1 MAWPTPSPAA
11 AQFDHI
17 SSPSLFS
24 TPHNWSYVKV
34 VFFTVPRP
42 HGDPTLFEQIVK
54 DPHALARH
62 CQSPLA
68 EERNRYL
75 VHCAE
80 VGLTLGMRRTI
91 AAYLLVVTNYL
102 RLGDR
107 PGVPITAAEIETQAT
122 RWANRSSSRAQNAR
136 TREPYRRFIIYATQ
150 WLKFLGRWQPPIPAA
165 HRYADRVAA
174 FAEYMRQERG
184 LSPNSVMCR
193 IWIVQQFLDRLC
205 HSRCLEEV
213 TPAHV
218 DDALL
223 DKLRRE
229 KHARTSVRSYAY
241 ALRAFFRY
249 AQTQGWCHRGLA
261 ETIQAP
267 RVFSQ
272 DSLPSGPSW
281 DDVQRMLATTEGDT
295 AMAIR
300 DRAVLLLLTVYGCR
314 AGEAVGLCLEDLDW
328 QRELIHF
335 TRSKSYRK
343 QTYPLSR
350 PVGDAIL
357 RYLKEARPRSA
368 SRHVF
373 LQLNAPFRPL
383 TANALW
389 WVVSR
394 RLHGLGL
401 SLRHY
406 GPHALRHACASHL
419 LEQGFTLKEIGDHLG
434 HRDPETTRIY
444 TKVDL
449 IGLRQVAAFDI
460 GGLL

>member
-1 MAWPTPSPAA
+1 M
-11 AQFDHI
+11 
-17 SSPSLFS
+17 
-24 TPHNWSYVKV
+24 
-34 VFFTVPRP
+34 
-42 HGDPTLFEQIVK
+42 FEQIVK
-54 DPHALARH
+54 DPRALARH

-68 EERNRYL
+68 EERHRYL

-80 VGLTLGMRRTI
+80 VGMTLGLRRSI

-102 RLGDR
+102 RLGNR
-107 PGVPITAAEIETQAT
+107 PGVPITAAEIEAQAAC
-122 RWANRSSSRAQNAR
+122 WANRSSSRAQNAR
-136 TREPYRRFIIYATQ
+136 TREPYRRFVTHATQ
-150 WLKFLGRWQPPIPAA
+150 WLKFMGRWQAPVPAA
-165 HRYADRVAA
+165 RPYADRVAA
-174 FAEYMRQERG
+174 FADHMLRERG
-184 LSPNSVMCR
+184 LSPKSVTCR
-193 IWIVQQFLDRLC
+193 CFVVQQFLDRLC
-205 HSRCLEEV
+205 HSRCLEEI
-213 TPAHV
+213 TPVHV

-249 AQTQGWCHRGLA
+249 AQTQRWCRHGLA

-267 RVFSQ
+267 RVYSQ

-281 DDVQRMLATTEGDT
+281 DDVQRMLAGTEGDT
-295 AMAIR
+295 TMAIR
-300 DRAVLLLLTVYGCR
+300 DRAILLMLTVYGCR
-314 AGEAVGLCLEDLDW
+314 AGEVVSLRLENLDW
-328 QRELIHF
+328 QQECIHF
-335 TRSKSYRK
+335 TRSKSFRT
-343 QTYPLSR
+343 QTFPLSR
-350 PVGDAIL
+350 TVGDAIL
-357 RYLKEARPRSA
+357 RYLKEARPRSS
-368 SRHVF
+368 SRHLF
-373 LQLNAPFRPL
+373 LQLNAPCRPL

-394 RLHGLGL
+394 RLHALGL